1 MRHHRALSSCET
13 SPHAASVS
21 RVTPDQLFVA
31 LPSPFLQNSL
41 AFRHLMDNTQR
52 FASICRPQHPPK
64 ARTCFRRRSPPPMS
78 GATHG
83 TSRSSNRRGSL
94 GRGLLLNTSFE
105 LSGDV
110 DNVMLSEQLNG
121 AAPLPLPLSRSHRHT
136 PPCPENHTQPIGHSN
151 DAHVP
156 ALVAGTDARPARQPG
171 HQLARESLCQK
182 TDYCRFV
189 SCTHTSTRAPE
200 GTAFDVPPPIRTPS
214 PPDIHVDTGHTL
226 AVAAR
231 PLLPCRR

>member
-1 MRHHRALSSCET
+1 M
-13 SPHAASVS
+13 
-21 RVTPDQLFVA
+21 
-31 LPSPFLQNSL
+31 
-41 AFRHLMDNTQR
+41 
-52 FASICRPQHPPK
+52 
-64 ARTCFRRRSPPPMS
+64 
-78 GATHG
+78 
-83 TSRSSNRRGSL
+83 
-94 GRGLLLNTSFE
+94 
-105 LSGDV
+105 
-110 DNVMLSEQLNG
+110 
-121 AAPLPLPLSRSHRHT
+121 PLPDSAMKGSPLHAVGAQMHADANLRLLRMFLATEGS
-136 PPCPENHTQPIGHSN
+136 P